1 MMISNHNQNM
11 DSWKSSNLYDD
22 LQSED
27 AQKKRVVKFVVSIK
41 TYKDNLGDKYLNDE
55 RFYQE
60 AEAHKTEL
68 ANLRKSKTRVENV

>member
-1 MMISNHNQNM
+1 MISDHSHNM
-11 DSWKSSNLYDD
+11 DSWKSGNLYDD

-27 AQKKRVVKFVVSIK
+27 AQKKSVVKLVVSIK

-55 RFYQE
+55 TFYQE

-68 ANLRKSKTRVENV
+68 ANLRKSKTRMENV